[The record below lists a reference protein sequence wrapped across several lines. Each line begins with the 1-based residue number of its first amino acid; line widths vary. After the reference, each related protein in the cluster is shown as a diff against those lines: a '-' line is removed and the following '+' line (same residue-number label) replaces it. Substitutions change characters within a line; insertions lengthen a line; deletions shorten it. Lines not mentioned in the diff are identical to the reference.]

1 MSADVED
8 GLTGD
13 DRGGMG
19 QDLVQISKYL
29 SWILRHDPDEIGV
42 TLDEGGW
49 VEVETLMAR
58 AHQVGIALDEATLR
72 RIAAGDDKQ
81 RFSLSED
88 GQKLR
93 ANYGHSIPVD
103 LGLEPVAPP
112 EHLYHGTARHFL
124 GSIRRA
130 GLVRRGRNYV
140 HLSPDEN
147 TARRVGQRHGE
158 PVILIVEAGL
168 MHRHGHLFYSAT
180 DGTWLTERVPA
191 GYLRFP
197 PSDGAGRGTSE
208 GPIEFSQ
215 SGRVG
220 VE

>member
-1 MSADVED
+1 
-8 GLTGD
+8 
-13 DRGGMG
+13 MG
-19 QDLVQISKYL
+19 EDLVRVSKFL

-49 VEVETLMAR
+49 VEVDTLMAR
-58 AHQVGIALDEATLR
+58 ARQAGVVLDEATLQR
-72 RIAAGDDKQ
+72 VAAGDDKQ

-88 GQKLR
+88 GRRLR

-124 GSIRRA
+124 ASIQRT

-140 HLSPDEN
+140 HLSPDED
-147 TARRVGQRHGE
+147 TARGVGQRHGE
-158 PVILIVEAGL
+158 PVILVVEAER
-168 MHRHGHLFYSAT
+168 MHRHGHLFYCAT
-180 DGTWLTERVPA
+180 DGTWLTEGVPV
-191 GYLRFP
+191 GYLCFP
-197 PSDGAGRGTSE
+197 PAAGDRRKAGAGRGTSE
-208 GPIEFSQ
+208 GAIEFSQ